1 MTYPILYTFRR
12 CPYAIR
18 ARMALRYAN
27 ITVRIREIVLRNK
40 PESML
45 AYSPKGTVPVL
56 ILSDGLVID
65 QSQDIMRW
73 ALKNSDP
80 DAWLR
85 EEDQGQIHQLI
96 EDNDNK
102 FKPLL
107 DNYKYPQNSEKQDSA
122 YYRNQAIPYLQ
133 TLNDSL
139 GQHRWLLGEHIS
151 LADVA
156 LFPFIRQFAMV
167 DKDWFWQSSLLSL
180 QTWLQYLLDSDLFL
194 SVMKKYQPWEG
205 EEELLL

>member
-56 ILSDGLVID
+56 ILNDGLVID

-73 ALKNSDP
+73 ALKNADP
-80 DAWLR
+80 DGWLR
-85 EEDQGQIHQLI
+85 EEYQVNINQLI

-107 DNYKYPQNSEKQDSA
+107 DNYKYPQNSEKKDGA

-133 TLNDSL
+133 ALNDSVS
-139 GQHRWLLGEHIS
+139 QHRWLLGEHIS

-167 DKDWFWQSSLLSL
+167 DKDWFWQTSLPSL

-194 SVMKKYQPWEG
+194 SVMKKYHPWQG